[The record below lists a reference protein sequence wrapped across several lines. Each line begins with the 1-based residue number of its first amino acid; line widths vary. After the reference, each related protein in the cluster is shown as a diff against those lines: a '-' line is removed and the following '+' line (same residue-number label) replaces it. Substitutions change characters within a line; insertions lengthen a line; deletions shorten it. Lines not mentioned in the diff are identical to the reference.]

1 MIKHI
6 LREQGQSCVTDM
18 PFGVVERIKDAN
30 ALQPGDWGSQIVEEM
45 TPQEG
50 DLYSPKYG
58 MCAFQTT
65 ELDSVLRSRGIKNVI
80 VMGFLTNGSVESTI
94 RTAYELCYNVFCPTD
109 CCAACSMVEQQ
120 CSIELNFGLFAWNAN
135 AVKLTSALMA

>member
-1 MIKHI
+1 
-6 LREQGQSCVTDM
+6 
-18 PFGVVERIKDAN
+18 
-30 ALQPGDWGSQIVEEM
+30 
-45 TPQEG
+45 
-50 DLYSPKYG
+50 

-65 ELDSVLRSRGIKNVI
+65 NLDETLRSRGITNVI
-80 VMGFLTNGSVESTI
+80 VLGFLTNGSVESTI

-135 AVKLTSALMA
+135 AVKLTSALMM